1 MSVCWL
7 CGRRRRRS
15 PDHKRSTLT
24 TTAALGDED
33 TNGQKGLNLIWATV
47 ESKWLALFSPSAFE
61 VRAFDTHS

>member
-1 MSVCWL
+1 MSVCWP

-15 PDHKRSTLT
+15 PDHRRLTLT
-24 TTAALGDED
+24 TSAFGDED

-61 VRAFDTHS
+61 VRLDTHS